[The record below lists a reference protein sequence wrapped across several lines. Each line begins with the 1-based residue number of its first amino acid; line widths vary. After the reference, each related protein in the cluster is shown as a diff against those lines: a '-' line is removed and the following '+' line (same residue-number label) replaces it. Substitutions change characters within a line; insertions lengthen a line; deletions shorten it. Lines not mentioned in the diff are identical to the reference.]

1 MEFSKATHKEC
12 SPITLCEVLLLH
24 KFQTWRRSEFLM
36 WQLSGRRHIY
46 QRELCT
52 KCISF
57 RPLCMAR
64 SLKRKT
70 ELIIFVSKL
79 CDVGSYLRNVSEW
92 NHCHEVTL
100 RSPSCALNYVIVHHH
115 KHQGVEPLIRSV
127 PRVTAA
133 NSNVSSIFQL
143 FSFLVVCSSMISNGF
158 GFVAFFASVETSSV
172 CFLSCPVCL

>member
-24 KFQTWRRSEFLM
+24 KFQTWRRSEFFM

-64 SLKRKT
+64 SLKSKT

-100 RSPSCALNYVIVHHH
+100 RSSSCALNYVIVHHQNI
-115 KHQGVEPLIRSV
+115 KEWNLWSVPSPQLQLLSPTLLRSSNCSPSLRSV
-127 PRVTAA
+127 V
-133 NSNVSSIFQL
+133 VWFQRDSVL
-143 FSFLVVCSSMISNGF
+143 WHSLQVLKPVPSVFYLV
-158 GFVAFFASVETSSV
+158 
-172 CFLSCPVCL
+172 